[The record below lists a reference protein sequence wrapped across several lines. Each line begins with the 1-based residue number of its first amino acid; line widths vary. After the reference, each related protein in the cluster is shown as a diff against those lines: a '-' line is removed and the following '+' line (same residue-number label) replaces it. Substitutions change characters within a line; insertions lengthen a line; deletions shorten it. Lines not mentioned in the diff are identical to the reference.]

1 MLGNTASSTD
11 VYDIYVLINWA
22 IFLDSNNETSFNWY
36 TSLKNNKE
44 LKIKVILI
52 NLDVQEIW
60 NLTDGQKE
68 FLGV

>member
-1 MLGNTASSTD
+1 MLGTTDISSD
-11 VYDIYVLINWA
+11 DYDIYVLINWA

-44 LKIKVILI
+44 LKIKVLLI
-52 NLDVQEIW
+52 NLDVQETW
-60 NLTDGQKE
+60 QLTDKQKE